1 MPLAPKLRYSLTKP
15 GLGAILDAENPLAIV
30 SPTGLA
36 CALILNEGG
45 GGTIRDL
52 VPPSSTGGVGIGT
65 LGGGVVWRPSPFG
78 AALDF
83 NNTTSA
89 LVTFTNNPAFNPA
102 GTWLMGFNLRFVTAS
117 SFPVLFAGQGTGN
130 IAHGIYYDTNFS
142 QLITFQNGFNYM
154 PVSTPS
160 LATWHIMSANPTT
173 GADQYI
179 ADGALI
185 ANNGTTSAG
194 AGVPFQL
201 GSSVSASTVDL
212 QIAFLYIWNR
222 SLSDSERQSIARAP
236 FSLFTTP
243 SALRR
248 YWQFGIS
255 ATTPALPPRGLR
267 INQAVNRSNTY

>member
-1 MPLAPKLRYSLTKP
+1 MPVLHIPPRQQLVKP
-15 GLGAILDAENPLAIV
+15 QPSAILDPEGQFYDALD
-30 SPTGLA
+30 
-36 CALILNEGG
+36 CALLLNEGG
-45 GGTIRDL
+45 LTVVDAVSRAKG
-52 VPPSSTGGVGIGT
+52 PSKGVGIGT
-65 LGGGVVWRPSPFG
+65 LGSGVVWRPSPFG
-78 AALDF
+78 LCLDF

-173 GADQYI
+173 GADQYCV
-179 ADGALI
+179 DGALI